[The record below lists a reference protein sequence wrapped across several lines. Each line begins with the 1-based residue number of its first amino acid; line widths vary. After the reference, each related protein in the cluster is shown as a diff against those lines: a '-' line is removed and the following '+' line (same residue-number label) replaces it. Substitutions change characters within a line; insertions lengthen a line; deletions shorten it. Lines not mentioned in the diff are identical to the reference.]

1 MADTIVI
8 GGTEFPIKTTIDGR
22 SCTRK
27 ANLSDI
33 LLWDVFGRLYKGPFT
48 TTLETGEPIPS
59 CCHVDPVET
68 KEGIKKSFLLYD
80 DVDDERACCIKDS
93 NGRVVAVARSI
104 IAACQLVD
112 ALNKQPTNIKEGGLL
127 GISPSGGLSRKT
139 PEDRFA
145 FWCIQI
151 EPNNGETD
159 NTGEPLKTSYIQP
172 IMYRYTEY
180 PSLTRNPMSALR
192 FKGSFSAKLAIKAIL
207 EEILPTTDARSTMRE
222 RWNWEGMKPVMV
234 KFAYNVIS

>member
-27 ANLSDI
+27 AHLSDI
-33 LLWDVFGRLYKGPFT
+33 VLYDVFGWLYKGPFT

-80 DVDDERACCIKDS
+80 DVDDECSCYIKDS

-104 IAACQLVD
+104 AAACQLEC
-112 ALNKQPTNIKEGGLL
+112 ALNKQPTNIKEACLL
-127 GISPSGGLSRKT
+127 GIAPSGGLDRRT

-151 EPNNGETD
+151 EPNEGATYSN
-159 NTGEPLKTSYIQP
+159 GEPLKTSYVQP
-172 IMYRYTEY
+172 IVYRYLEY
-180 PSLTRNPMSALR
+180 PSLTHNPMSALR
-192 FKGSFSAKLAIKAIL
+192 FRGCGGAKLAIKTIL
-207 EEILPTTDARSTMRE
+207 EEILPTIDAKSDMRE

-234 KFAYNVIS
+234 KFAYNVVS